1 MSVFEIITEDEFR
14 SSGHV
19 DRTVR
24 TDEIPPLKCATEEW
38 PEAGVGLEIDS
49 LPTVTYPCDFCG
61 HCETPNDCAWSH
73 TCPKCGAPAG
83 VISVHSMCKTP
94 TGGIVGI
101 HAERWK
107 GVKS

>member
-1 MSVFEIITEDEFR
+1 MSVFEIITEDEFKG
-14 SSGHV
+14 SG
-19 DRTVR
+19 TVIAMPAG
-24 TDEIPPLKCATEEW
+24 TDNIVPDVL
-38 PEAGVGLEIDS
+38 
-49 LPTVTYPCDFCG
+49 TYPCNFCG

-73 TCPKCGAPAG
+73 TCPVCEAPAG

>member
-1 MSVFEIITEDEFR
+1 MSVFEIIDEDEFKG
-14 SSGHV
+14 SGA
-19 DRTVR
+19 
-24 TDEIPPLKCATEEW
+24 PS